1 MEQRLSL
8 ITLGVEDVA
17 RGRAF
22 YEALGWK
29 ASSFGAAATGDAA
42 VCFFQLNGIV
52 LSLWGR
58 RALASDARIDGETG
72 PFRGVA
78 LAYNARSRSE
88 VDGILEDVLRAGGR
102 VLKAAE
108 DTFYGG
114 YAGYFAD
121 PDDHLWEV
129 AWNPAFAIAA
139 DGNLT
144 LPA

>member
-29 ASSFGAAATGDAA
+29 ASSVVAAATGDAA

-58 RALASDARIDGETG
+58 RALAADARIDGDPG
-72 PFRGVA
+72 PFRAVA
-78 LAYNARSRSE
+78 LAYNTRSRAE
-88 VDGILEDVLRAGGR
+88 VDTVLEDAARAGGR
-102 VLKAAE
+102 VLKPAE

-121 PDDHLWEV
+121 PDGHLWEV

-139 DGNLT
+139 DGSLT

>member
-8 ITLGVEDVA
+8 ITLGVDDLA
-17 RGRAF
+17 RARAF

-29 ASSFGAAATGDAA
+29 ASPFGAAATGDAA

-58 RALASDARIDGETG
+58 RALASDARVNGDTS

-88 VDGILEDVLRAGGR
+88 VDAVLDEALRAGGR
-102 VLKAAE
+102 VTKPAG

-121 PDDHLWEV
+121 PHGHLWEV
-129 AWNPAFAIAA
+129 AWNPAFAIAP
-139 DGNLT
+139 DGALA